1 MAQRRCGAHRRDR
14 AVGLLAVVLLLLG
27 AAAAVL
33 IGPSAQ
39 AGGAASDSG
48 PVYPPGASV
57 TQFQG
62 LAFDTC
68 ETPTLA
74 NMDAWRA
81 SPYRAVAIY
90 MSGEGRGC
98 KQNNLSPDWVV
109 RVSSWGWRLMPID
122 LGLQAPCR
130 DNTRKKA
137 IKPERARSQGA
148 AEADHAV
155 VAAAALGIRPGSAIY
170 ADVESYQVG
179 AADCARAVGQYLSGW
194 SAGLHRHGYLSGMY
208 GNLNSGVA
216 DAAARYASP
225 EYTRIDAVW
234 VGHWDG
240 TTRLTGWRGVS
251 DTRWSGH
258 QRAKQFRGDHTETY
272 GGVTMKIDSNF
283 LDAPVATVAPLV
295 PVTGRRPVAHHSP
308 DLTSPRAGSL
318 ATGGNA
324 RVVCQIRTRDG
335 RVWDE
340 LAAGSWLVDQELAEA
355 ATRQLPD
362 CVYPQSV
369 IAPAGAVARTGPGF
383 DNRAGTTLPLG
394 SLAWVSCRDLVRP
407 GWLRLPDGLWV
418 DADNLG
424 AGARA
429 TRALPICA

>member
-1 MAQRRCGAHRRDR
+1 MAERRCGAHRRDR
-14 AVGLLAVVLLLLG
+14 AVGVLAAALLLLG

-39 AGGAASDSG
+39 AGGSGSDSG
-48 PVYPPGASV
+48 PVYPPGAAV

-74 NMDAWRA
+74 NMDAWRT

-90 MSGEGRGC
+90 MSGENRGC

-109 RVSSWGWRLMPID
+109 RVSSWGGRLLPID

-155 VAAAALGIRPGSAIY
+155 LAAQALGIRPGSAIY
-170 ADVESYQVG
+170 ADMESYQVG

-216 DAAARYASP
+216 DAAGRYASP
-225 EYTRIDAVW
+225 DYTRIDAVW

-240 TTRLTGWRGVS
+240 TTRMTGWRGVG
-251 DTRWSGH
+251 DNRWPGH
-258 QRAKQFRGDHTETY
+258 QRAKQFRGDHVETH
-272 GGVTMKIDSNF
+272 GG
-283 LDAPVATVAPLV
+283 
-295 PVTGRRPVAHHSP
+295 
-308 DLTSPRAGSL
+308 
-318 ATGGNA
+318 
-324 RVVCQIRTRDG
+324 
-335 RVWDE
+335 
-340 LAAGSWLVDQELAEA
+340 
-355 ATRQLPD
+355 
-362 CVYPQSV
+362 
-369 IAPAGAVARTGPGF
+369 
-383 DNRAGTTLPLG
+383 
-394 SLAWVSCRDLVRP
+394 
-407 GWLRLPDGLWV
+407 
-418 DADNLG
+418 
-424 AGARA
+424 
-429 TRALPICA
+429 